1 MQKAQTVEF
10 VVVSAYGTLSM
21 DQKGVYV
28 MLVDLKRPLKE
39 GDKISLTL
47 SNQDGLKVPVAAAVR
62 NQ

>member
-10 VVVSAYGTLSM
+10 VVVPAYGTLSM